1 MSEENAAPKF
11 EPSLTLEKLRQKIQ
25 TFAQERDWDQV
36 QYSVRELMQSST
48 LRATCCLPW

>member
-11 EPSLTLEKLRQKIQ
+11 EPSLTLEQLRQKIQ

-36 QYSVRELMQSST
+36 QFSVRELMHSST
-48 LRATCCLPW
+48 LHATCCLPW